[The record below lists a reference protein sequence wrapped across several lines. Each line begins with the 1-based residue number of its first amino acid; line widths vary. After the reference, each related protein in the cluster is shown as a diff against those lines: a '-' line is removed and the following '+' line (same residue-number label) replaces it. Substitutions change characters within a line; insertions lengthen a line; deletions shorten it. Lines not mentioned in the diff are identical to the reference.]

1 MHRSSESKL
10 AQTKLGAVVNYHCQ
24 QTKLGAVVN
33 TTASATARPAN
44 SPLPAAQQMPVQKLL
59 ATAVC
64 QHHSVAANLCRRI
77 TDVIKD
83 SAVRLQL
90 PIPMCLRGTILAGA
104 CLRCSQCIVKIRDHE
119 RRVSAIEGQGNTIQ
133 GVLGASTS
141 TRTLG
146 ASGTI
151 HDGSNILLGAS
162 TSTKLLGV
170 SSRNVDDACLRTCS
184 VEATAMSKAGL
195 SVRTGVGNLLVQG
208 ALRAEAP

>member
-1 MHRSSESKL
+1 
-10 AQTKLGAVVNYHCQ
+10 
-24 QTKLGAVVN
+24 
-33 TTASATARPAN
+33 
-44 SPLPAAQQMPVQKLL
+44 
-59 ATAVC
+59 
-64 QHHSVAANLCRRI
+64 
-77 TDVIKD
+77 
-83 SAVRLQL
+83 
-90 PIPMCLRGTILAGA
+90 MCLRGTILAGA
-104 CLRCSQCIVKIRDHE
+104 CLRYDVKIRDHE

-170 SSRNVDDACLRTCS
+170 SSRNVDDACLTTCS